1 MSLISLPM
9 GLLFGA
15 GAGLLCMAVASHR
28 RDDHFDD
35 FTYWVNDDGLRMF
48 VDGPST
54 EIGVRAKSHILK
66 GRKAYL

>member
-1 MSLISLPM
+1 M

-15 GAGLLCMAVASHR
+15 GAGLLIMAVGTHL

-35 FTYWVNDDGLRMF
+35 FTYWIDDDGICYGRIDSNTGQDIPDM
-48 VDGPST
+48 
-54 EIGVRAKSHILK
+54 GVRVRSHIIK